1 MDQDIVHEIVHLKI
15 YLVVY
20 DDWYSIWIGPPQTC
34 GIEELE
40 ISSSNV
46 RRQMDGRPMSG
57 APLLPI
63 LLSSHCPFPVL
74 LSLSHLLSSLLSASL
89 LFLLFVVIHSIF
101 IPSLSRWFSHPPSL
115 IHLHFNLHFNLH
127 FVLLLICLLLV
138 CLFALY
144 LFVYMIIFLCAAIA
158 AS

>member
-1 MDQDIVHEIVHLKI
+1 MHEIVHLKI

-63 LLSSHCPFPVL
+63 LLSSHCPLIALSPFFSPSL
-74 LSLSHLLSSLLSASL
+74 ISSHRCSAPLCYFCCLSLSTPYSFHHFPAGSPTLPPSFICTSICTSICT
-89 LFLLFVVIHSIF
+89 LFYCLFVFCLYVY
-101 IPSLSRWFSHPPSL
+101 
-115 IHLHFNLHFNLH
+115 LHF
-127 FVLLLICLLLV
+127 ICLS
-138 CLFALY
+138 
-144 LFVYMIIFLCAAIA
+144 I
-158 AS
+158 

>member
-46 RRQMDGRPMSG
+46 RRPMDGRPMSG

-63 LLSSHCPFPVL
+63 LLSSHCPLIALSPFFFPSL
-74 LSLSHLLSSLLSASL
+74 ISSHRCSAPLCYFCCLSLSTPYSFHHFPAGSAL
-89 LFLLFVVIHSIF
+89 THWRFFK
-101 IPSLSRWFSHPPSL
+101 
-115 IHLHFNLHFNLH
+115 
-127 FVLLLICLLLV
+127 LLV
-138 CLFALY
+138 CMVLVALDFCGS
-144 LFVYMIIFLCAAIA
+144 FVLSMYYPSLPKYIMATMRN
-158 AS
+158 